1 MIKAAARRR
10 ERSNEVRR
18 QIWPEVEDS
27 DLWIKDQAKG
37 YTNIPRAMPLML
49 EIMNELSGGAPVS
62 SAYLELW
69 CRAFEEPVV
78 SLSNARE
85 LAFHS
90 GFTGQR
96 AERTWRERIK
106 KLDELGFIKIAP
118 GPAGDLGY
126 ALLMNPYKVIKNHK
140 NAGTPGLL
148 SSRYTSLIMRA
159 QETGADDLS

>member
-1 MIKAAARRR
+1 
-10 ERSNEVRR
+10 
-18 QIWPEVEDS
+18 
-27 DLWIKDQAKG
+27 
-37 YTNIPRAMPLML
+37 
-49 EIMNELSGGAPVS
+49 MNELSGGAPVS